1 MQGDGLALMTDL
13 ISGSF
18 RLFVEED
25 ECELSW
31 YVGRGSLVCRAL
43 FVELLA
49 LKSVDRW
56 SRRSCYDWLWK

>member
-1 MQGDGLALMTDL
+1 M
-13 ISGSF
+13 
-18 RLFVEED
+18 VD

-49 LKSVDRW
+49 LNQLIGGAGGAVTTGCGSKASA
-56 SRRSCYDWLWK
+56 S